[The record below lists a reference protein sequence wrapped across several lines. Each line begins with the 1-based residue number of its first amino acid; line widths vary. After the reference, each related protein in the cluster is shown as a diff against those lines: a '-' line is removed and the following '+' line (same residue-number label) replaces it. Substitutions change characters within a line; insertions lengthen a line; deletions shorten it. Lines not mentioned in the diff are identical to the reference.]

1 MALNPDT
8 NLPSPGL
15 RSREVPSRGSKPSGI
30 QASHSPSGGTQA
42 GVLTATAHLDNSGHN
57 PPSAERDSSA
67 GAVCVSVNLSQVLVL
82 NASYEPL
89 NITTWKRAVVMVLMG
104 KAEGLEHDRRRQLR
118 PNLHQPTVIRLRQ
131 FVRVP
136 YRQMPLTRRN
146 VFQRD
151 DHRCQ
156 YCGTGSETL
165 SIDHV
170 VPRSRGGA
178 DCWENVTTACLACN
192 VRKGNRTPREA
203 GMPLRQEPRR
213 PLSTLSFEAR
223 RRMGNGLNAEWEK
236 YLIGA

>member
-1 MALNPDT
+1 MALDPDI
-8 NLPSPGL
+8 LPPRTGP
-15 RSREVPSRGSKPSGI
+15 RAMG
-30 QASHSPSGGTQA
+30 
-42 GVLTATAHLDNSGHN
+42 
-57 PPSAERDSSA
+57 
-67 GAVCVSVNLSQVLVL
+67 VSVSQVLVL

-89 NITTWKRAVVMVLMG
+89 NITTWKRAMVMVLMG

-151 DHRCQ
+151 NHLCQ
-156 YCGTGSETL
+156 YCGSGSDPL

-178 DCWENVTTACLACN
+178 DVWENVTTACLACN

-213 PLSTLSFEAR
+213 PLSTLCFEAR
-223 RRMGNGLNAEWEK
+223 RRMSNGLNREWEK

>member
-1 MALNPDT
+1 MAFDPDI
-8 NLPSPGL
+8 SP
-15 RSREVPSRGSKPSGI
+15 
-30 QASHSPSGGTQA
+30 QT
-42 GVLTATAHLDNSGHN
+42 SGH
-57 PPSAERDSSA
+57 PVRAALQAPSQERPRRGMS
-67 GAVCVSVNLSQVLVL
+67 VSVSQVLVL

-89 NITTWKRAVVMVLMG
+89 NITTWKRAMVMVLMG

-118 PNLHQPTVIRLRQ
+118 PDLHQPTVIRLRQ

-136 YRQMPLTRRN
+136 YRQMPLNRRN

-151 DHRCQ
+151 NHLCQ
-156 YCGTGSETL
+156 YCGSGSDPL

-170 VPRSRGGA
+170 VPRSRGGP
-178 DCWENVTTACLACN
+178 DVWENVTTACLACN

-223 RRMGNGLNAEWEK
+223 RRMGNGLNREWEK